1 MPVVLVSEVWNEIKR
16 YISPV
21 DKTDA
26 AETLVSIL
34 IDNDVDVED
43 IKQKFRGDSDIR
55 SALAQYIDEADED
68 FEENTED
75 YDNDSYS

>member
-43 IKQKFRGDSDIR
+43 IKQKFKGDSDIR